1 MVWARVEEQLWDE
14 RGGTDV
20 QALHARPRA
29 RVWLMGR
36 ARKKWSCGRMQ
47 ARYSG
52 AKVRYLRLCPS
63 ETSTREKDNGLGR

>member
-1 MVWARVEEQLWDE
+1 MVWARVEEQLWEE
-14 RGGTDV
+14 RGGADV

-36 ARKKWSCGRMQ
+36 ARKKWSYGRMQ
-47 ARYSG
+47 VRYSG
-52 AKVRYLRLCPS
+52 ATARYLRLRSS